1 MKIGVVNNS
10 LKGETRVA
18 VTPLTTALYAKE
30 GLQVV
35 VEKGA
40 GEKSGFC
47 DDAYI
52 QNKATLGSRTDILK
66 CEIILSVLPP
76 KKSDLFSFKEGQWLV
91 CDLTSFDDKADM
103 QDLVQTNIGVVDLGK
118 MPRISRAQVMDVL
131 SSQAMIAGYRAAT
144 KALEMLSKTAP
155 LLMSAAGTL
164 VPAKAFVIG
173 AGVAGL
179 EAVSVLKRMGVNVYA
194 TDVRQESQV
203 EVESVGGKFLQ
214 DLSVAFD
221 GVDIL
226 ITSAFS
232 AGKKVPPIVFEK
244 ELAKLSKNAVVIDMA
259 EGNVEDLKMRSDI
272 RFLKNRHLERELAYS
287 ASMLFANNVYAF
299 LKMFDFM
306 GSKADFEDEI
316 MKSVLTCADGFLRG
330 KLR

>member
-232 AGKKVPPIVFEK
+232 AGKKAPPIVFEK

>member
-18 VTPLTTALYAKE
+18 VTPQTAALYAKE
-30 GLQVV
+30 GLQVI

-40 GEKSGFC
+40 GEKSGFG
-47 DDAYI
+47 DDAYV
-52 QNKATLGSRTDILK
+52 QTSATLGSRADVLK
-66 CEIILSVLPP
+66 SEIILSVLPP
-76 KKSDLFSFKEGQWLV
+76 KKSDLLHFKGGQWLV

-103 QDLVQTNIGVVDLGK
+103 QDLVRTNIAVVDLGK

-131 SSQAMIAGYRAAT
+131 SSQALIAGYRAAT

-179 EAVSVLKRMGVNVYA
+179 EAVSVLKRMGANVLA
-194 TDVRQESQV
+194 TDVRQESKA

-214 DLSVAFD
+214 DISSAFD
-221 GVDIL
+221 GVDVL

-232 AGKKVPPIVFEK
+232 AGKKAPLIVFEK
-244 ELAKLSKNAVVIDMA
+244 QLAKLSKNAVVIDMA
-259 EGNVEDLKMRSDI
+259 EGNVEDLKMRADI

-330 KLR
+330 KMR